1 MALPWLRIPSRPIA
15 LVQTRSF
22 LGWFDTAFNKYDK
35 ARVNEVGPNRA
46 AAEWLLRCG
55 AGVKWENSTR
65 VLKDYNSLPVGNY
78 RTLKIQEIE
87 GTDSAVMEEG
97 FLYLKELDELRKVT
111 MVNNKYLNDECIFYL
126 VAYTK
131 KRLTGLHLAGNGNIT
146 GDGLLQLGKMQVLE
160 DLHLENLH
168 EVKRPEEV
176 LKQLGTLLPNCNISW
191 PPFSDVDST

>member
-1 MALPWLRIPSRPIA
+1 MALPWLRIPRPMA

-35 ARVNEVGPNRA
+35 ARVTEVGPNRA

-55 AGVKWENSTR
+55 AGVKWQNSAR
-65 VLKDYNSLPVGNY
+65 LLKDYNSLPVGNY
-78 RTLKIQEIE
+78 RTRKIQEIE

-97 FLYLKELDELRKVT
+97 FLYLKELEELRKVT

-126 VAYTK
+126 VAFTK
-131 KRLTGLHLAGNGNIT
+131 KRLTSLHLSGNGNIT
-146 GDGLLQLGKMQVLE
+146 GEGLLHLGKMQVLE
-160 DLHLENLH
+160 ELHLENLH

-176 LKQLGTLLPNCNISW
+176 LKQLDTLLPNCNISW

>member
-1 MALPWLRIPSRPIA
+1 LMALSWLRLPKPLA
-15 LVQTRSF
+15 LAQTRSF

-55 AGVKWENSTR
+55 AGVKWHNSNR

-97 FLYLKELDELRKVT
+97 FLYLKELEELRKVK

-131 KRLTGLHLAGNGNIT
+131 KKLTSLHLAGNGNIT
-146 GDGLLQLGKMQVLE
+146 GEGLLQLGKMEVLE
-160 DLHLENLH
+160 ELYLANLH
-168 EVKRPEEV
+168 EVKSPEEI
-176 LKQLGTLLPNCNISW
+176 LRQLGTLLPDCSITW
-191 PPFSDVDST
+191 PPFSESKN